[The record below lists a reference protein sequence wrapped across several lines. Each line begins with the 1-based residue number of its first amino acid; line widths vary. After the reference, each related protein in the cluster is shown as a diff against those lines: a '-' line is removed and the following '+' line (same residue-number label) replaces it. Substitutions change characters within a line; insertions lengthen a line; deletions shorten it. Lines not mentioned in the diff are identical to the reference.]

1 MRIILLSQ
9 ENFFWEHRLV
19 LKTSWST
26 CCFNVFWYINCA
38 VFFLY
43 TTSWPM
49 RYNVL
54 SSILEIYVCI
64 YTLLPFFRLN
74 TEVQVV
80 IVAQLTQNLWSKCSN
95 LFLSL
100 SLLLMG
106 VSIGWIFFICLFL
119 YAVKRNRAWFVHGKT
134 MT

>member
-1 MRIILLSQ
+1 
-9 ENFFWEHRLV
+9 
-19 LKTSWST
+19 
-26 CCFNVFWYINCA
+26 
-38 VFFLY
+38 
-43 TTSWPM
+43 M